1 MEGILID
8 AAAFG
13 SVYSFWGGMLLLA
26 AAVCITI
33 LGYVSDGEARGERF
47 HWAEWPLPETDK
59 TMHAHERE
67 DRLAA

>member
-26 AAVCITI
+26 AAVCIAI
-33 LGYVSDGEARGERF
+33 LGHVSDGERRSERF
-47 HWAEWPLPETDK
+47 HWAEWPLPEK
-59 TMHAHERE
+59 EKEKHADDRE
-67 DRLAA
+67 DRMAA